1 MTDTI
6 KVVGKVVLTVGIAF
20 GGFTA
25 CMKVEA
31 SNNIEDTKEETII
44 YTVDAATDEILTGI
58 DNNSEDGGVVL
69 YKDREDTKNL
79 EKGDVI
85 AVTYGSAHDDI
96 KSVEVVDDVR

>member
-44 YTVDAATDEILTGI
+44 YTVDAATDTILTGI
-58 DNNSEDGGVVL
+58 DKGDGGVVL
-69 YKDREDTKNL
+69 YKNREDTKNL

>member
-44 YTVDAATDEILTGI
+44 YTVDAATDTILTGI
-58 DNNSEDGGVVL
+58 DKEDGGVVL

>member
-44 YTVDAATDEILTGI
+44 YTVDAATDTILTGI
-58 DNNSEDGGVVL
+58 DNEDGGVVL